1 MKKTVKRTD
10 KKKAC
15 DFGKEKGKV
24 GCLQV
29 CMVKM
34 PLGVLSNVLTKLY
47 MWVQVV
53 QDWVQ
58 LQFKWGAA
66 QGKCAV

>member
-24 GCLQV
+24 GCLQM

-34 PLGVLSNVLTKLY
+34 PLWVLSNVLTKLY
-47 MWVQVV
+47 VWV
-53 QDWVQ
+53 
-58 LQFKWGAA
+58 
-66 QGKCAV
+66 